1 MNPAHRPVSPH
12 LQIYQPQITS
22 VLSITHRATGV
33 FLSLGLLFIP
43 CWLFT
48 VLAGP
53 QQYAAL
59 QAHLGA
65 WYGQLVLV
73 AFAFSFFYHLCNG
86 VRHLFWDAGLGF
98 SLPVV
103 YRSGYAT
110 LFVSVILTLLSIYI
124 AQS

>member
-12 LQIYQPQITS
+12 LQIYRPQITS
-22 VLSITHRATGV
+22 VLSIAHRGTGV
-33 FLSLGLLFIP
+33 FLSLGLLLIP
-43 CWLFT
+43 CWLFA

-53 QQYAAL
+53 QQYAAW

-65 WYGQLVLV
+65 WYGQLMLA

-110 LFVSVILTLLSIYI
+110 LIVALILTLLSIAI
-124 AQS
+124 AWS